1 MEMREEVV
9 FQRVDANLMKIDM
22 NKIHELSKE
31 KFMGRV
37 EALKSKSYGKMY
49 VKEFPPT
56 SASVLNFKQ
65 TLEEWKLK
73 KGFVPDVIVV
83 DYLQIV
89 ASYRLAAS
97 AGSYFVMK
105 AVAEELRALAV
116 ETNTV
121 LWTATQ
127 LNRGQMVAT
136 DVDLTGISESA
147 GIAHTADLM
156 LALIR
161 TDELDQIGQ
170 LICKQLKS
178 RFANKSNKT
187 TFSLGVSIEMQT
199 LYGLDD
205 DKSDQLTQMDSKFKV
220 DTNDLQEKFKN

>member
-1 MEMREEVV
+1 
-9 FQRVDANLMKIDM
+9 
-22 NKIHELSKE
+22 
-31 KFMGRV
+31 
-37 EALKSKSYGKMY
+37 
-49 VKEFPPT
+49 
-56 SASVLNFKQ
+56 
-65 TLEEWKLK
+65 
-73 KGFVPDVIVV
+73 
-83 DYLQIV
+83 
-89 ASYRLAAS
+89 
-97 AGSYFVMK
+97 
-105 AVAEELRALAV
+105 
-116 ETNTV
+116 
-121 LWTATQ
+121 
-127 LNRGQMVAT
+127 MVAT

-161 TDELDQIGQ
+161 TDELDQAGQ

-205 DKSDQLTQMDSKFKV
+205 DKSSQLTQMDSKFKV